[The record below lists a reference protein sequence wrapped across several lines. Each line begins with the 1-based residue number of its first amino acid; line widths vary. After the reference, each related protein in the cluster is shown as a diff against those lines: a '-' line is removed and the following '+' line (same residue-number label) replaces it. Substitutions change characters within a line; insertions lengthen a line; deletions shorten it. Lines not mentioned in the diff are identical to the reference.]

1 MLSTLLCYNENMSRK
16 SKIKHAKD
24 PRCCEEN
31 EDYYL
36 NRRIVKAQTE
46 GMVYY
51 YQRVDGVI
59 VKSEVTLHQWKKLYN
74 YNRKVLRSSQKYY
87 DDEYWRRFPV
97 FLDDDGEEDDPLEH
111 YADFESRFCEVDN
124 IEKMD
129 REKLLSKMTNIGKK
143 LYHLYYIKEM
153 KQDEI
158 AAKLHTK
165 QYRISRL
172 LKELDEVVGKELLDD
187 GERTETDIQVE
198 YIYNRYRKTGKL
210 ETYEEVMFEDFLS
223 NLQEWE
229 EARLLKW
236 FYSEKELYRYGIKF
250 LIRYKYEDYGERNI
264 YRELFELKNLQ
275 VRGYF
280 MSEMTEL
287 PLKYQWLFIYLEQ
300 EIEKRAERFE
310 RPKEEKHEAL
320 IKLLLKISK
329 KAQMSPQQYFE
340 TKFLPFY
347 QERIAKKRIEFE
359 SKELGINFVKENDS
373 LSIVEQIERVISK
386 LPAKERKQW
395 QERRGK

>member
-1 MLSTLLCYNENMSRK
+1 MK
-16 SKIKHAKD
+16 KVKHAKD

-36 NRRIVKAQTE
+36 NRRIVKAPTE

-51 YQRVDGVI
+51 YQRVDGI
-59 VKSEVTLHQWKKLYN
+59 ITKAEVTLHQWKKLYN
-74 YNRKVLRSSQKYY
+74 YNRKVLRSSLKYY
-87 DDEYWRRFPV
+87 DEDYWRRFPV
-97 FLDDDGEEDDPLEH
+97 FTDEDGEEDDPLEH
-111 YADFESRFCEVDN
+111 YSDFDSRFCETDN
-124 IEKMD
+124 IERMD
-129 REKLLSKMTNIGKK
+129 REKLLSKMTKTGRS
-143 LYHLYYIKEM
+143 LYNLYYIKEM

-158 AAKLHTK
+158 ATKLHTK

-198 YIYNRYRKTGKL
+198 YIYNRYRKTGKI

-223 NLQEWE
+223 NLQDWE

-250 LIRYKYEDYGERNI
+250 LIRYRYENYKGRNI
-264 YRELFELKNLQ
+264 YRELFELKDLQ

-287 PLKYQWLFIYLEQ
+287 PLEYQWLFIYLEK
-300 EIEKRAERFE
+300 EIEKRAERFKQ
-310 RPKEEKHEAL
+310 PKEKKHEEF
-320 IKLLLKISK
+320 IRLLLSISK

-347 QERIAKKRIEFE
+347 NERVAKKNIEFA
-359 SKELGINFVKENDS
+359 SKELGVHFVKENDRR
-373 LSIVEQIERVISK
+373 SIVEQIESVISK
-386 LPAKERKQW
+386 LPAKERKRW
-395 QERRGK
+395 QAMRNK

>member
-1 MLSTLLCYNENMSRK
+1 MNK
-16 SKIKHAKD
+16 VKHVKD

-36 NRRIVKAQTE
+36 NRRIVKTPME

-51 YQRVDGVI
+51 YQRVNGII
-59 VKSEVTLHQWKKLYN
+59 VKTEVTLYQWKKLYN

-87 DDEYWRRFPV
+87 DEEYWRRFPV
-97 FLDDDGEEDDPLEH
+97 FTDDDGEEDDPLEH
-111 YADFESRFCEVDN
+111 YADFDSQFCEMDN
-124 IEKMD
+124 IERVD
-129 REKLLSKMTNIGKK
+129 REKLLSKMTNIGRE
-143 LYHLYYIKEM
+143 LYHLYYIKGM
-153 KQDEI
+153 NQDEI

-165 QYRISRL
+165 QYCISRL
-172 LKELDEVVGKELLDD
+172 LKELDEVVSKELLDD

-198 YIYNRYRKTGKL
+198 YIYNHYRKTGNL
-210 ETYEEVMFEDFLS
+210 ENFEEVMFEDFLS
-223 NLQEWE
+223 NLQDWE

-250 LIRYKYEDYGERNI
+250 LIRYKHENYGERNI
-264 YRELFELKNLQ
+264 YRELFKLKDLQ

-280 MSEMTEL
+280 MTEMTEL

-310 RPKEEKHEAL
+310 QPKEKRHEAF
-320 IKLLLKISK
+320 IKLLLKISSK
-329 KAQMSPQQYFE
+329 TQMSPQQYFE
-340 TKFLPFY
+340 TKFLQFY
-347 QERIAKKRIEFE
+347 QERMTKKRIEFA
-359 SKELGINFVKENDS
+359 SKELGVHFVKENDS
-373 LSIVEQIERVISK
+373 RSIVEQIESVISK

-395 QERRGK
+395 SKRKDK

>member
-1 MLSTLLCYNENMSRK
+1 MK
-16 SKIKHAKD
+16 KVKHAKD

-51 YQRVDGVI
+51 YQRVDGI
-59 VKSEVTLHQWKKLYN
+59 ITKAEVTLHQWKKLYN
-74 YNRKVLRSSQKYY
+74 YNRKVLRSSLKYY
-87 DDEYWRRFPV
+87 DEDYWRRFPV
-97 FLDDDGEEDDPLEH
+97 FTDEDGEEDDPLEH
-111 YADFESRFCEVDN
+111 YSDFDSRFCETDN
-124 IEKMD
+124 IERMD
-129 REKLLSKMTNIGKK
+129 REKLLSKMTKTGRS

-158 AAKLHTK
+158 AEKLHTK

-198 YIYNRYRKTGKL
+198 YIYNRYRKTGKI

-223 NLQEWE
+223 NLQDWE
-229 EARLLKW
+229 EASLLKW
-236 FYSEKELYRYGIKF
+236 FYGEKELYRYGIKF

-300 EIEKRAERFE
+300 EIEKRAEHFA
-310 RPKEEKHEAL
+310 RPKEEKHEAF

-373 LSIVEQIERVISK
+373 LSIVEQIERIISK

>member
-1 MLSTLLCYNENMSRK
+1 MNK
-16 SKIKHAKD
+16 VKHVKD

-36 NRRIVKAQTE
+36 NRRIVNAPTD

-51 YQRVDGVI
+51 YQKVDGVI
-59 VKSEVTLHQWKKLYN
+59 IKSEVSLYQWKKLYN

-97 FLDDDGEEDDPLEH
+97 FTDDDGEEDDPLEH
-111 YADFESRFCEVDN
+111 YADYDSRFCEIDN
-124 IEKMD
+124 IERID
-129 REKLLSKMTNIGKK
+129 RESLLSKMTKIGRK
-143 LYHLYYIKEM
+143 LYHLYYIKGLN
-153 KQDEI
+153 QDEI
-158 AAKLHTK
+158 AAQLHTK

-172 LKELDEVVGKELLDD
+172 LKELDEVVGKELLDN

-198 YIYNRYRKTGKL
+198 YIYNRYRKTGRL
-210 ETYEEVMFEDFLS
+210 DNFEEVMFEDFLS
-223 NLQEWE
+223 NLQDWE

-236 FYSEKELYRYGIKF
+236 FYCEKELYRYGIKF
-250 LIRYKYEDYGERNI
+250 LIRYKYEDYVERNI
-264 YRELFELKNLQ
+264 YRNLFKLKDLQ

-280 MSEMTEL
+280 MSEITEL

-310 RPKEEKHEAL
+310 QPKEKRHEAF
-320 IKLLLKISK
+320 IKLLLRISR

-347 QERIAKKRIEFE
+347 HEQMEKKHIEFA
-359 SKELGINFVKENDS
+359 SKELGVHFVKENDS
-373 LSIVEQIERVISK
+373 RSIGDKIETVISK
-386 LPAKERKQW
+386 LPAKERKLW
-395 QERRGK
+395 RTRKDI

>member
-1 MLSTLLCYNENMSRK
+1 MNK
-16 SKIKHAKD
+16 AKHVKD

-36 NRRIVKAQTE
+36 NRRIVKAHNE

-51 YQRVDGVI
+51 YQRVDGI
-59 VKSEVTLHQWKKLYN
+59 IIKTEVTLYQWKKLYN

-87 DDEYWRRFPV
+87 DEDYFRRFPV
-97 FLDDDGEEDDPLEH
+97 FTGDDGEEDDPLEH
-111 YADFESRFCEVDN
+111 YANFESRFCEIDN
-124 IEKMD
+124 IERID
-129 REKLLSKMTNIGKK
+129 RESLLSKMTKLGRK
-143 LYHLYYIKEM
+143 LYHLYYVKGM
-153 KQDEI
+153 NQDEI
-158 AAKLHTK
+158 AARLHTK

-172 LKELDEVVGKELLDD
+172 LKELDEVVGKELLDN

-198 YIYNRYRKTGKL
+198 YIYNRYRKTGNL
-210 ETYEEVMFEDFLS
+210 ENFEEVMFKDFLS
-223 NLQEWE
+223 NLQDWE
-229 EARLLKW
+229 ETRLLKW
-236 FYSEKELYRYGIKF
+236 FYSEKERYRYGIKF
-250 LIRYKYEDYGERNI
+250 LIRYKYEDYVECNI
-264 YRELFELKNLQ
+264 YRDLFKLKDLQ

-280 MSEMTEL
+280 MLEMTEL
-287 PLKYQWLFIYLEQ
+287 PLMYQWLFIYLEQ

-310 RPKEEKHEAL
+310 QPREKKHEEF

-347 QERIAKKRIEFE
+347 HERMTKKRIEFA
-359 SKELGINFVKENDS
+359 SKELGVHFVKDNDS
-373 LSIVEQIERVISK
+373 RSIENQIERVISK

-395 QERRGK
+395 QNRKDK

>member
-1 MLSTLLCYNENMSRK
+1 MKKEFVKKN
-16 SKIKHAKD
+16 KIKHAKD

-36 NRRIVKAQTE
+36 NRCIVKAQTE
-46 GMVYY
+46 GLVYY
-51 YQRVDGVI
+51 YQKIYGVI

-87 DDEYWRRFPV
+87 DEDYWRRFPV
-97 FLDDDGEEDDPLEH
+97 FLNDDGKEDDPLEH
-111 YADFESRFCEVDN
+111 YADFDSRFCETDN
-124 IEKMD
+124 IERMD

-143 LYHLYYIKEM
+143 LYNLYYIKGM

-158 AAKLHTK
+158 ATKLHTK

-172 LKELDEVVGKELLDD
+172 LKELDEAIGKESLDD

-264 YRELFELKNLQ
+264 YRELFKLKDLK

-287 PLKYQWLFIYLEQ
+287 PLEYQWLFIYLEQ
-300 EIEKRAERFE
+300 EIEKRAERFVQ
-310 RPKEEKHEAL
+310 PKEKKHEVF

-347 QERIAKKRIEFE
+347 QERIAKKNIEFA
-359 SKELGINFVKENDS
+359 SKELKIYFDNGNDRSKIVK
-373 LSIVEQIERVISK
+373 QIESVISK

-395 QERRGK
+395 QERKDK

>member
-1 MLSTLLCYNENMSRK
+1 MKEEFGRK
-16 SKIKHAKD
+16 NKIKHAKD

-36 NRRIVKAQTE
+36 NRRIVKAKTE
-46 GMVYY
+46 GLVYY
-51 YQRVDGVI
+51 YQKIGGVI
-59 VKSEVTLHQWKKLYN
+59 VKLEVTLHQWKKLYN

-87 DDEYWRRFPV
+87 DEDYWRRFPV
-97 FLDDDGEEDDPLEH
+97 FMDDDGEEDDPLEH
-111 YADFESRFCEVDN
+111 YADFDSRFCETDN
-124 IEKMD
+124 IERMD
-129 REKLLSKMTNIGKK
+129 RERLLSKMTNIGKK
-143 LYHLYYIKEM
+143 LYYLYYIKEM

-158 AAKLHTK
+158 ATKLHTK

-172 LKELDEVVGKELLDD
+172 LKELDEAIGKELLDD

-198 YIYNRYRKTGKL
+198 YIYSRYRKTGKI

-229 EARLLKW
+229 ETRLLKW
-236 FYSEKELYRYGIKF
+236 FYGEKELYRYGIKF

-264 YRELFELKNLQ
+264 YRELFKLKNLQ

-287 PLKYQWLFIYLEQ
+287 PLEYQWLFIYLEK
-300 EIEKRAERFE
+300 EIEKRAERFAQ
-310 RPKEEKHEAL
+310 PKEEKHEVF
-320 IKLLLKISK
+320 IRLLLKISK
-329 KAQMSPQQYFE
+329 KAQMTPQQYVE

-347 QERIAKKRIEFE
+347 RERIAKKNIEFA
-359 SKELGINFVKENDS
+359 SKELRFNFINENES
-373 LSIVEQIERVISK
+373 RTIAKQIERVISK

-395 QERRGK
+395 QKRKDK

>member
-1 MLSTLLCYNENMSRK
+1 MKVKFGRMN
-16 SKIKHAKD
+16 KIKHAKD

-51 YQRVDGVI
+51 YQRIDGVI

-87 DDEYWRRFPV
+87 DEDYWRRFPV
-97 FLDDDGEEDDPLEH
+97 FMDDDEEEDDPLEH
-111 YADFESRFCEVDN
+111 YADFDSRFCEIDN

-129 REKLLSKMTNIGKK
+129 MEKLLSKMTNIGKK
-143 LYHLYYIKEM
+143 LYHLYYIKGM

-158 AAKLHTK
+158 AKKLHTK

-223 NLQEWE
+223 NLQYWE
-229 EARLLKW
+229 ETRLLKW

-250 LIRYKYEDYGERNI
+250 LIRYKYENYGEQNI
-264 YRELFELKNLQ
+264 YRELFELKDLQ

-287 PLKYQWLFIYLEQ
+287 PLKYQWLFIYLEK
-300 EIEKRAERFE
+300 EIEKRAERFAQ
-310 RPKEEKHEAL
+310 PKEKKYEAFM
-320 IKLLLKISK
+320 KLLLKISK
-329 KAQMSPQQYFE
+329 KAQMTPQQYFE

-347 QERIAKKRIEFE
+347 QERIAKKHIEFA
-359 SKELGINFVKENDS
+359 SKELGINFIKENDS
-373 LSIVEQIERVISK
+373 LSIVEQIERVRQGR
-386 LPAKERKQW
+386 LT
-395 QERRGK
+395 RRQRL